1 MCDYPTFVVLSK
13 MWFRS
18 KTHRHKALLENDA
31 LWDEVFA
38 SSRLFDA
45 LDEKRREKLRKL
57 ASRFCEVVHFSG
69 AHEFEVDSFV
79 RLSIA
84 AQACLL
90 VLELGLEYLS
100 EVRTVILYPDA
111 FVAYREE
118 EDEIGVVHVGYEA
131 LDGESIE
138 QGSVVLAW
146 EEARPDRGASH
157 ENLVLHE
164 FAHKLDERSGI
175 CDGAPPLPSGMDAH
189 RWQQV
194 FSAAFERLCFSLD
207 AGDAA
212 LIDEYAATSPAEFFA
227 VCVEYF
233 FVAPSVLFE
242 AFPDVYGQLREF
254 FRQDPL
260 GFVSGVDDV
269 S

>member
-1 MCDYPTFVVLSK
+1 MRTRRD
-13 MWFRS
+13 
-18 KTHRHKALLENDA
+18 KTLLESDA

-38 SSRLFDA
+38 SSTLFDA
-45 LDEKRREKLRKL
+45 LDQKRSETLRKL
-57 ASRFCEVVHFSG
+57 ALRFCQRVHFSG
-69 AHEFEVDSFV
+69 AHEFEVDPFV
-79 RLSIA
+79 RLSVA

-90 VLELGLEYLS
+90 VLELGLEYFS
-100 EVRTVILYPDA
+100 EVRTVILYPEA

-118 EDEIGVVHVGYEA
+118 EDEIGVVHTGYEA

-146 EEARPDRGASH
+146 EEARPHRGASH

-175 CDGAPPLPSGMDAH
+175 CDGAPPLPPGMDAK

-194 FSAAFERLCFSLD
+194 FSAAFERLCLSLD
-207 AGDAA
+207 AGDGA

-233 FVAPSVLFE
+233 FAAPSALFDT
-242 AFPDVYGQLREF
+242 FPDVYEQLRAF
-254 FRQDPL
+254 FRQNPQ
-260 GFVSGVDDV
+260 GFVSGMNVE